1 MDRILF
7 VEDDPV
13 IGRGLSVNLELEGY
27 QVTWVQNLGNARATK
42 SGNKFSLII
51 LDLGLPDGNGL
62 DFLKDL
68 RAQEPHLP
76 VLVLTAKTDED
87 SVVEGLTSGANDY
100 VRKPFGQKEILARI
114 AMMLKAPKRDPQ
126 FEFAELK
133 VMKELRKI
141 VYRGQNVELNRRE
154 FDILSFFIERAETVV
169 TREALLGIL
178 DKDGE
183 ISDRTIDSHVSHLRS
198 RLRHAQ
204 VDGVQISSVYG
215 VGYRLERK

>member
-1 MDRILF
+1 M
-7 VEDDPV
+7 
-13 IGRGLSVNLELEGY
+13 
-27 QVTWVQNLGNARATK
+27 
-42 SGNKFSLII
+42 
-51 LDLGLPDGNGL
+51 
-62 DFLKDL
+62 
-68 RAQEPHLP
+68 
-76 VLVLTAKTDED
+76 VLTAKTDED